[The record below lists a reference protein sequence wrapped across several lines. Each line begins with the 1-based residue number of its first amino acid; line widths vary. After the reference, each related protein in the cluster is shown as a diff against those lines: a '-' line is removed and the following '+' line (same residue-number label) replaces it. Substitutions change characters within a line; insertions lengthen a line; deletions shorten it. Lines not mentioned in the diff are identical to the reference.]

1 MLVSSQANLK
11 DLLANP
17 NPTRMH
23 DDSWRLRRS
32 QSQRPALR
40 LDIGHPTVVPPVPK
54 VRPLPAPPPPQMAL
68 TTTTSIFSSAATTPT
83 TAASSALSPVLR
95 PLPPPPPLPTIKLP
109 PVTPTTPTRTRVAP
123 RGMRTKRSR
132 SESSSA
138 PRAQAE
144 LAFDA
149 KVGSWVVVPS
159 RRQAEVGVAPL
170 NVQKRHGELMSPR
183 STKNKGKGKARAV
196 DQMESLSENEPHP
209 LQGLSPY
216 TRSISRKPPSSYR
229 PYPHALPPIPPPPL
243 PSTTDAPPP
252 LPPKPT
258 PDIIYEYG
266 AADDLPSDSSS
277 TSSTENDLYRSYVDD
292 GFERSRSPSPI
303 QYARRN
309 SIEGLYDD
317 DDDDD
322 DYLIP
327 SNRRRNAARST
338 ILEPLVFSDNP
349 SPIDPFD
356 DWDVDDQPRRGRQS
370 ELGHGS
376 AHSFTSSTQTRGRA
390 RSAESVLR
398 YVDMDISS
406 PPQFT
411 WEEEDTTRGRPRE
424 RKKDKDKK
432 GAFGLRLFA
441 D

>member
-17 NPTRMH
+17 NPPTMH
-23 DDSWRLRRS
+23 DDSWRIRRT

-40 LDIGHPTVVPPVPK
+40 LDIGHPNVAPNVPK
-54 VRPLPAPPPPQMAL
+54 IRPLPAPPPSTM
-68 TTTTSIFSSAATTPT
+68 TTTTTTTMSIFSSAASTPT
-83 TAASSALSPVLR
+83 TAASSAFSPVLR

-109 PVTPTTPTRTRVAP
+109 PMTPTTPTRTRVAP

-159 RRQAEVGVAPL
+159 RRPTEVVVAPL
-170 NVQKRHGELMSPR
+170 NVQKLSVSRGEVVLSR
-183 STKNKGKGKARAV
+183 SAKGKGKGKARAV

-216 TRSISRKPPSSYR
+216 SRSISRKSPSSYR
-229 PYPHALPPIPPPPL
+229 PYPHALPPLPTTDNPPPL
-243 PSTTDAPPP
+243 PK
-252 LPPKPT
+252 KPT
-258 PDIIYEYG
+258 PDVIYEYG
-266 AADDLPSDSSS
+266 AADDVPSDTSS
-277 TSSTENDLYRSYVDD
+277 TSSTENELYRSYVDD
-292 GFERSRSPSPI
+292 GFDRSRSPSPI

-322 DYLIP
+322 YLLP
-327 SNRRRNAARST
+327 SNRRRNAARSA

-349 SPIDPFD
+349 SPVDAFD
-356 DWDVDDQPRRGRQS
+356 DWDVDDHPRRGRQS
-370 ELGHGS
+370 EIGHGS
-376 AHSFTSSTQTRGRA
+376 THSFTSFTQTRGRA
-390 RSAESVLR
+390 RSAESVLH
-398 YVDMDISS
+398 YVDMEISS
-406 PPQFT
+406 PPHFT
-411 WEEEDTTRGRPRE
+411 WEGEEDTTRGRPRD

-432 GAFGLRLFA
+432 GAFGLRIFA